1 MRTCTLASAWLASI
15 LILLS
20 CSGNAPA
27 PVETDEESDTETFAV
42 ISTDNAH
49 LGRAE
54 KEISEIGL
62 LLKDKHLLVH
72 LRLVAQTGEGN
83 QYDVTLRTWTAD
95 STGKCIRSRAIAKGG
110 EVKDSVKHTRQFV
123 FDNVSQARLNA
134 DLYTLRPSKNPQ
146 FTYVSDKN
154 WREHLYIYL
163 VRTSDFT
170 EAVKY
175 TINSPRYKALKQFID
190 EYEGEGDEC
199 KGTDGKSES
208 KEAKCEGADDQ
219 NEGTEVE
226 HKEAKTD
233 STTHKHNTL

>member
-1 MRTCTLASAWLASI
+1 MRTYTLASAWLASI

-27 PVETDEESDTETFAV
+27 PIETNEESDTETFAV
-42 ISTDNAH
+42 ISTDDAH

-83 QYDVTLRTWTAD
+83 QYDVTLRTWNAD

-190 EYEGEGDEC
+190 EYEGTEDEC
-199 KGTDGKSES
+199 
-208 KEAKCEGADDQ
+208 
-219 NEGTEVE
+219 EGTETE
-226 HKEAKTD
+226 DKCKSAEDKNDGTKDKPGETKAD